1 MDTKKK
7 ISVAVCRASGAAFLA
22 FILSSC
28 GDEGPVDPI
37 QNPGD
42 FNRAMRSGGLDRVY
56 DVHVPATVNP
66 SQPSPLVIMLH
77 GVPRLSGMAVRL
89 HRRLPAGLS
98 DPGLE
103 RRLRALLQR
112 GD

>member
-1 MDTKKK
+1 MDTRKK
-7 ISVAVCRASGAAFLA
+7 ISVALRRASGAACLA

-28 GDEGPVDPI
+28 GGDGPVDPI

-66 SQPSPLVIMLH
+66 
-77 GVPRLSGMAVRL
+77 A
-89 HRRLPAGLS
+89 
-98 DPGLE
+98 
-103 RRLRALLQR
+103 
-112 GD
+112 